1 MTTNEAQDGLVAG
14 RTCGS
19 CVACCGIMNFDA
31 PGFRKEAGVMCSHC
45 SGSSCTIHA
54 TRPEPCRTFFCLWR
68 RVGSMPDEL
77 RPDRIGVMFSI
88 EEIPAPQNPFERAFV
103 IARAVNSIAD
113 FDRPEVRAAL
123 NVFMERGD
131 LPVWLSF
138 NQERRLLHPRPELRD
153 AILSSGVPAPH
164 LQAEAVAWKRR
175 LGLLA

>member
-1 MTTNEAQDGLVAG
+1 MAELDAEAGVVPG

-45 SGSSCTIHA
+45 SGSGCTIHE
-54 TRPEPCRTFFCLWR
+54 TRPVTCRTFFCLWR
-68 RVGSMPDEL
+68 RVGSMPEEM

-88 EEIPAPQNPFERAFV
+88 EENPSPRNPFERAFV

-113 FDRPEVRAAL
+113 FDRPEVRGAL
-123 NVFMERGD
+123 NVFIEKGD

-138 NQERRLLHPRPELRD
+138 GQERRLLHPRPELRD
-153 AILSSGVPAPH
+153 AILSSAVPPEP
-164 LQAEAVAWKRR
+164 LQAETLSWKRR